1 MVQGGDYRQ
10 WPFLTPEEFEL
21 VCAFF
26 DQKYVRAKLGP
37 TRKIFKIRLRRTL
50 TTGSCY
56 IEILRLLQLPEE
68 TDDLSLAFGKLNS
81 GHDGLGVDIDM
92 LTAAEDADQ
101 VSGCF
106 FQMSEKALRPQLQ
119 NQHGGAIDD
128 GALPQYS
135 LHSHQPYATYEVHL
149 HPTYNMPT
157 LWFTLHD
164 LPMSEPTFDLESVY
178 RYLVPP
184 EYKSRLRAA
193 GFTGGISAA
202 PHPVTD
208 VPAFF
213 IHPCQT
219 KEAMESFDCKMA
231 NYLMIWLGLVGGCV
245 GLWVPPEMAAEEAEE
260 A

>member
-1 MVQGGDYRQ
+1 MAHGGDYRQ
-10 WPFLTPEEFEL
+10 WPFLTTEEFEL

-26 DQKYVRAKLGP
+26 DQKYVKAELGP

-50 TTGSCY
+50 TTGSSY
-56 IEILRLLQLPEE
+56 IEILRLLHLPEE
-68 TDDLSLAFGKLNS
+68 NDDLSLAFEKLNS
-81 GHDGLGVDIDM
+81 GLDGPGVDVDM

-101 VSGCF
+101 
-106 FQMSEKALRPQLQ
+106 EALRPQLQ
-119 NQHGGAIDD
+119 NQHGGAMDS
-128 GALPQYS
+128 GALPRYS
-135 LHSHQPYATYEVHL
+135 LHSDQPYVTYEVHL

-164 LPMSEPTFDLESVY
+164 LPMGEPTFNLESVY

-184 EYKSRLRAA
+184 EYKSRLRAT

-219 KEAMESFDCKMA
+219 KEAMESFDCTMA
-231 NYLMIWLGLVGGCV
+231 NYLMIWLGMVGGCV
-245 GLWVPPEMAAEEAEE
+245 GLWVPPEMAAEEA
-260 A
+260 

>member
-1 MVQGGDYRQ
+1 MPHGGDYRQ

-26 DQKYVRAKLGP
+26 DQKYVKAKLGP
-37 TRKIFKIRLRRTL
+37 TRKVFKIRLRRTL
-50 TTGSCY
+50 TTGSSY

-68 TDDLSLAFGKLNS
+68 KDDLSQAFEKLNS
-81 GHDGLGVDIDM
+81 GHDSLGVDIDM

-101 VSGCF
+101 
-106 FQMSEKALRPQLQ
+106 EALHPQLQ
-119 NQHGGAIDD
+119 YQHGGAMDD
-128 GALPQYS
+128 GALPRYS
-135 LHSHQPYATYEVHL
+135 LHSHQPYVTYEVHL
-149 HPTYNMPT
+149 HATYNMPT

-164 LPMSEPTFDLESVY
+164 LPMGEPTFDLESVY

-184 EYKSRLRAA
+184 EYKGRLRAA

-202 PHPVTD
+202 PHPITD

-231 NYLMIWLGLVGGCV
+231 HYLMIWLGLVGGCV